1 MKTELSITEENYIKS
16 IYHLSAGGTESVS
29 TNSIAQSMSTTAASV
44 SDMLRKLSEKKIADY
59 EKYKGVALT
68 ELGLLIARRLVRAH
82 RLWEVFLS
90 EKLGY
95 QWHEVHELAEKL
107 EHIRD
112 ENFVERLDNF
122 LGNPQFDPHGD
133 PIPDVHGNIQPKSNA
148 VPLSTLPQGVWA
160 VVVGVKNSSS
170 NFLQY
175 LDSIEIALGTKLK
188 VTKVFEF
195 DSSVE
200 IKLARKT
207 ISVSA
212 KAAEHLLVEIEHKS
226 AKK

>member
-1 MKTELSITEENYIKS
+1 MKTELSITEENYIKA
-16 IYHLSAGGTESVS
+16 IYHLSSSGNENVN
-29 TNSIAQSMSTTAASV
+29 TNAIAEAMNTTAASV
-44 SDMLRKLSEKKIADY
+44 SDMLRKLSDKKIAAY

-68 ELGLLIARRLVRAH
+68 SDGLLIARRLVRAH
-82 RLWEVFLS
+82 RLWEVFLA

-95 QWHEVHELAEKL
+95 EWHEVHELAERL

-133 PIPDVHGNIQPKSNA
+133 PIPDVHGNIQKSNA
-148 VPLSTLPQGVWA
+148 VALGTLPKGSKA
-160 VVVGVKNSSS
+160 VVVGVKNSTS

-175 LDSIEIALGTKLK
+175 LDSIEIALGTKIQI
-188 VTKVFEF
+188 VNVFDF

-200 IKLARKT
+200 IKLPKRS
-207 ISVSA
+207 ISLSA
-212 KAAEHLLVEIEHKS
+212 KAAEHLLVEVL
-226 AKK
+226 